1 LTEGEVAGF
10 FGARAAKYDG
20 AYDARSADGHAL
32 RARLKATVELLGE
45 GPGDVLDVGM
55 GPGRL
60 CAELERRGWTVYGV
74 DSSEEMVE
82 FARRRLPAASD
93 RLQRAEI
100 ERLPFPDE
108 RFDAV
113 AATGVLEYADLR
125 CALDEV
131 ARVLRPEGRAVL
143 SYPNPQA
150 LYGIWKT
157 RAFYPAVRIAK
168 RALRR
173 GHRMLP
179 RGAGPIRPDR
189 FEELLSAAGL
199 EPRARVLTSFL
210 PIPTPLDSLWPSIA
224 AAAGERLEQGGP
236 RAGRWLATQI
246 VFAAERA
253 AEPSALLYERG
264 AGPLPRG

>member
-10 FGARAAKYDG
+10 FGARAARYDE

-32 RARLKATVELLGE
+32 RARLRATVELLGE

-82 FARRRLPAASD
+82 FARRRLPAAGE

-100 ERLPFPDE
+100 EHLPFPNE

-125 CALDEV
+125 CALEEV

-150 LYGIWKT
+150 IYGIWKT
-157 RAFYPAVRIAK
+157 RAFYPAVRIVK
-168 RALRR
+168 RVLRR
-173 GHRMLP
+173 KPGMLGMLP

-199 EPRARVLTSFL
+199 DPKVRVLTSFL
-210 PIPTPLDSLWPSIA
+210 PIPSPLDTLLPKLA
-224 AAAGERLEQGGP
+224 AAAGERLEQGSA
-236 RAGRWLATQI
+236 RTGRRLATQI
-246 VFAAERA
+246 VFAAE
-253 AEPSALLYERG
+253 PSGLLYEKG
-264 AGPLPRG
+264 AGPSP